1 MKDKILHVIFSL
13 SGASIAIGVL
23 GFMSGIV
30 TIFID
35 VNSQLSIK
43 WILLIVL
50 IFFSLVLILLKVIY
64 DLSQIIEPVP
74 PFEIPIR
81 YVEDEQ
87 VFVIKR
93 NENFLNNIVVGCY
106 VQKDEIDRLAYL
118 GVVHLVQDKVIQ
130 IKIRADFQILK
141 EIPVSIDSLKSI
153 VVRPV
158 VPVTALQQ
166 FSNLENTNV

>member
-1 MKDKILHVIFSL
+1 MKTKIVDVIFSW

-23 GFMSGIV
+23 GFMAGIV

-35 VNSQLSIK
+35 VSSNLSIK
-43 WILLIVL
+43 WFLFVIL
-50 IFFSLVLILLKVIY
+50 IFGSLILILLKIIH
-64 DLSQIIEPVP
+64 DLSKESTPSP
-74 PFEIPIR
+74 PFETPIR
-81 YVEDEQ
+81 YVPEEN
-87 VFVIKR
+87 VFVIRR

-106 VQKDEIDRLAYL
+106 VQQDEIDRLAYL

-130 IKIRADFQILK
+130 IKIRADLEVLK
-141 EIPVSIDSLKSI
+141 KIPTASDKLKTI

-166 FSNLENTNV
+166 LSNLENNND